1 MEIFFDFIEIPNYLG
16 QAYIRS
22 NTRNKEHPI
31 QYILLV
37 QYKCVHSVFCGFFP
51 IKLKKRQRVLAIKVH
66 CKLVERS
73 KNQKKRVERS
83 KNQKKSVERSKNH
96 FIWFYCYM
104 QSFWTYVVHFLARTE
119 CGHS

>member
-1 MEIFFDFIEIPNYLG
+1 MEIFFDFNEIPNYLV

-22 NTRNKEHPI
+22 HTRYKEHPI

-66 CKLVERS
+66 CKLVGRS
-73 KNQKKRVERS
+73 KNQKNRVERFENQKKRVEC
-83 KNQKKSVERSKNH
+83 SKNH
-96 FIWFYCYM
+96 LIWFYCYM
-104 QSFWTYVVHFLARTE
+104 QSFWTYVVHFLASTE